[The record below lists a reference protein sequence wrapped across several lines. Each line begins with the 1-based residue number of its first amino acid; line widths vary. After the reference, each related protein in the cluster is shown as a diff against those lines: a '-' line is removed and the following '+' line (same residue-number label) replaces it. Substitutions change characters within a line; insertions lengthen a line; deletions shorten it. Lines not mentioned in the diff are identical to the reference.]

1 MFAFA
6 WSSCGRKPECL
17 EETHLSDL
25 VTTLYIE
32 GDNQMLLT
40 YYQYFDSLAVVVDG

>member
-1 MFAFA
+1 MDGLQEETGV
-6 WSSCGRKPECL
+6 S